1 MLVIGVVVVPD
12 VRDIC
17 WVQAWWCVLRG
28 VLCVLCEFWKNV
40 FPLVNGCGCESVLCH
55 CVSCPFKLHA
65 DSVMCLLCIYVHLCL

>member
-28 VLCVLCEFWKNV
+28 VLVVLCDF
-40 FPLVNGCGCESVLCH
+40 
-55 CVSCPFKLHA
+55 
-65 DSVMCLLCIYVHLCL
+65 